1 MIRRIE
7 IDKKGGVTVEIINAS
22 QWYDFSVFPPRV
34 LDPMQDTA
42 IPLSTLAR
50 ERRLKILAYRPRRRL
65 VAAGRQ
71 DGIDVVL
78 KGFRRGKGATQAR
91 KYRIAAAALDGSGTY
106 AAKVLGIS
114 EKNDFL
120 TMQREAG
127 RRPTI
132 STDRAE
138 EFRLIGLGTRRL
150 QMYREDLMALDT
162 FGRQQELDVLDERIR
177 RLKLAAGK
185 PPGKWGALRVSL
197 DEVAPLAPAAKEVLA
212 HRDLHDGQWLVH
224 RGRACL
230 LDFDLLCRAEP
241 ELDPA
246 NFLAHLEL
254 RRLQYPNDV
263 GATDV
268 QACGQAFL
276 DGLGLNGGRDSEAR
290 FAFYKATSFARL
302 ALVYQ
307 LRPSWQGLT
316 ADLVELGMRNLQDA
330 RDCSC

>member
-1 MIRRIE
+1 LIKRIE
-7 IDKKGGVTVEIINAS
+7 IDKKGGVKLEIGDVG
-22 QWYDFSVFPPRV
+22 QWYDFSVFPPRM
-34 LDPMQDTA
+34 LDPMQDSA
-42 IPLSTLAR
+42 IPLSALVR
-50 ERRLKILAYRPRRRL
+50 ERRMKILAYRPGRRL

-78 KGFRRGKGATQAR
+78 KGFRRGKGAIQAR
-91 KYRIAAAALDGSGTY
+91 KYRIAAAALEGSGTY
-106 AAKVLGIS
+106 PARVVGIS
-114 EKNDFL
+114 EENDFL
-120 TMQREAG
+120 TMQREEG

-150 QMYREDLMALDT
+150 QMYRQDLMALDT

-185 PPGKWGALRVSL
+185 APDTWGALRDGL
-197 DEVAPLAPAAKEVLA
+197 DEVAPLAPAAQQVLA

-230 LDFDLLCRAEP
+230 LDFDLLCSAEP

-254 RRLQYPNDV
+254 RRLQYPHDI
-263 GATDV
+263 GASDV

-276 DGLGLNGGRDSEAR
+276 NGLGLNGGRDSEAR
-290 FAFYKATSFARL
+290 FAFYKATAFARL